1 MNGIDPAAIGA
12 MIFNSTAC
20 YEKFNTLTYEQC
32 KEAADAASEASQRH
46 PLFSREKNGKF
57 AEFDIPHFGKKSSV
71 FCAAVMTAWLVWVQK
86 FLNGNPLPSGALLQA
101 SADGLGLFDER
112 KLSDY
117 WKSRKNA

>member
-12 MIFNSTAC
+12 MIFNSTA
-20 YEKFNTLTYEQC
+20 Y
-32 KEAADAASEASQRH
+32 
-46 PLFSREKNGKF
+46 
-57 AEFDIPHFGKKSSV
+57 
-71 FCAAVMTAWLVWVQK
+71 
-86 FLNGNPLPSGALLQA
+86 PLPSGALLQA